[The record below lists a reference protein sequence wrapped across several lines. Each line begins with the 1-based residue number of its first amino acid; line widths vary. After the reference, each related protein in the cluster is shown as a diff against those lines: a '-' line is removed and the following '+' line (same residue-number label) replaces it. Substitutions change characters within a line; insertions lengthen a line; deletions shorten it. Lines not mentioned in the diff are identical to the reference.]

1 MTVVAIVAVA
11 FVAFV
16 TAGAIVATVAL
27 AWTTLALPRLLLL
40 RARRRRAIGAWCGLA
55 VASRGFAVGRCVD
68 AGFARFAAGSAF
80 GTTAAA
86 ATTTAAA
93 TTLAFAA
100 FARRTTTFRGCGR
113 TTFDRRR
120 RWSGSGIAG
129 WGVHGGFGRRD
140 GGRFGL
146 VHGAENDAQKRQ
158 RLQGRSAHF
167 PSVLQSALMRA
178 IRSMA
183 RIHDSILSTV
193 GNTPIVR
200 LARLGRKLDQELL
213 AKCEFLNPGGSV
225 KDRIGVRMLLDAEKA
240 GRIKPGD
247 TLIEPTSGNTGIG
260 IALAAAVRG
269 YRVIITLPEKMSR
282 EKQVVLEAL
291 GAEIIRTPTEAAW
304 DAPESHIGVARR
316 LREVIPNAHILDQ
329 YGNPSNPIA
338 HEEGTGTE
346 ICDALDNQCDA
357 IVMTAGTGGTITG
370 VARAVKK
377 RMPKCQIIGVDPEG
391 SILAG
396 PGPIKSYKVEGIGYD
411 FIPDVLDVKLVDRWV
426 KSNDK
431 DSFRVA
437 RQLIRQEGLLVGGS
451 SGSCVWAAMQVA
463 KDFGKGAR
471 ILTLLTDGVR
481 NYMTKFVEDRW
492 MRENGFLEED
502 WAVGT
507 IAELLRA
514 MPRREVITVD
524 VADPLS
530 KAVTTFKERGFSQLP
545 VTDHGK
551 LVGILTEA
559 DALRVLVDG
568 DATPKTS
575 IAEVMVRK
583 VSTIAPHA
591 PASELPRIFER
602 GEVALV
608 VDDNRQVVGIVT
620 KLDLI
625 EHLTRK
631 PSV

>member
-1 MTVVAIVAVA
+1 
-11 FVAFV
+11 
-16 TAGAIVATVAL
+16 
-27 AWTTLALPRLLLL
+27 
-40 RARRRRAIGAWCGLA
+40 
-55 VASRGFAVGRCVD
+55 
-68 AGFARFAAGSAF
+68 
-80 GTTAAA
+80 
-86 ATTTAAA
+86 
-93 TTLAFAA
+93 
-100 FARRTTTFRGCGR
+100 
-113 TTFDRRR
+113 
-120 RWSGSGIAG
+120 
-129 WGVHGGFGRRD
+129 
-140 GGRFGL
+140 
-146 VHGAENDAQKRQ
+146 
-158 RLQGRSAHF
+158 
-167 PSVLQSALMRA
+167 
-178 IRSMA
+178 MA
-183 RIHDSILSTV
+183 RIHDSILSVV

-200 LARLGRKLDQELL
+200 LSRIGRHLGQELL
-213 AKCEFLNPGGSV
+213 GKCEFLNPGGSV
-225 KDRIGVRMLLDAEKA
+225 KDRIGVRMLLDAEKS

-260 IALAAAVRG
+260 LALAAAVRG
-269 YRVIITLPEKMSR
+269 YRIIITLPEKMSR

-304 DAPESHIGVARR
+304 DAPESHIGVAKR
-316 LREVIPNAHILDQ
+316 LQQVIPNSHILDQ
-329 YGNPSNPIA
+329 YGNPSNPLA
-338 HEEGTGTE
+338 HEEGTGVE
-346 ICDALDNQCDA
+346 ICEQLDNKCDA
-357 IVMTAGTGGTITG
+357 VVMTAGTGGTITG

-377 RMPKCQIIGVDPEG
+377 RIPGCLIIGVDPEG

-411 FIPDVLDVKLVDRWV
+411 FIPDVLDTKLVDRWV

-437 RQLIRQEGLLVGGS
+437 RQLIRQEALLVGGS
-451 SGSCVWAAMQVA
+451 SGSAVWAAMQVA
-463 KDFGKGAR
+463 KDFPKGAR

-507 IAELLRA
+507 IAELMRA
-514 MPRREVITVD
+514 MPRREVVTVD

-530 KAVTTFKERGFSQLP
+530 KAVALFKERGFSQVP
-545 VTDHGK
+545 VTDRGK
-551 LVGILTEA
+551 LAGILTES
-559 DALRVLVDG
+559 DALRVLVEG
-568 DATPKTS
+568 DATGATS
-575 IAEVMVRK
+575 IAELMVRK

-608 VDDNRQVVGIVT
+608 VDDQRRVLGIVT
-620 KLDLI
+620 KLDMI